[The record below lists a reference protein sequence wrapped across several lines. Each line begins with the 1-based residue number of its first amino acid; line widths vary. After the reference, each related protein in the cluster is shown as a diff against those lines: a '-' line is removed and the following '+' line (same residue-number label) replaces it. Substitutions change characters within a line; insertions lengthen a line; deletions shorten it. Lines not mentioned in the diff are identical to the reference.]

1 MLQLHKKYPLYS
13 DTPVSFYQDNK
24 GHLVGLTPAVDPL
37 AIFKKNSAFTKPLHE
52 MRDEKI
58 MPL

>member
-13 DTPVSFYQDNK
+13 ATPVSFYQDDK
-24 GHLVGLTPAVDPL
+24 EHLVGLTPTVDPL

-52 MRDEKI
+52 ILDEQI
-58 MPL
+58 TPL